1 MQDMV
6 KFNGPKKSKLCL
18 KISKEIYFIYLTL
31 YNFIFQIDKNL
42 VNFRFFGT
50 PLVPHSLQIQAQ
62 LSTHSLRIQA
72 QPSTH
77 SLRIRP
83 AKKFSLIGLKLEAWR
98 QFLGFL
104 GLYEYQLGQL
114 HMQVHPIQRQNM
126 TMTIFY
132 LISLL
137 VYSFLQQKFS
147 LIR

>member
-18 KISKEIYFIYLTL
+18 KISKEKYFIYLTL

-83 AKKFSLIGLKLEAWR
+83 ALIDNRLYPLLIKPFLLFTILKDMDLK
-98 QFLGFL
+98 
-104 GLYEYQLGQL
+104 
-114 HMQVHPIQRQNM
+114 HV
-126 TMTIFY
+126 
-132 LISLL
+132 ISLSDMEPHFFTKICEDDDKINYWHHTTKIKL
-137 VYSFLQQKFS
+137 MTYL
-147 LIR
+147 